1 MDLDIAYANSDF
13 IPNGADYPKK
23 WEKLAT
29 DHCATHKIL
38 RLDQDYGEEPANKF
52 DLFLPEDAPKGVLIF
67 VHGGYWMAFGRK
79 DFSHLAAGAL
89 AQGWAVAMPSYTLA
103 PTARISQIT
112 TEVAT
117 AIDVIADEV
126 PGRVILAGHSAGGH
140 LVARMNC
147 SDVPLACANRLRHI
161 LSISPLGDL
170 RPLMQTTMNEVLQ
183 LDAAEAAAESPCL
196 NAKTRG
202 VTTTVWVGGDER
214 PAFLDQAQGL
224 TMAWDEAD
232 LVIAPD
238 RHHFDVIDDLIAPDS
253 SMITRILAP

>member
-23 WEKLAT
+23 WKKLAAN
-29 DHCATHKIL
+29 HRATHKIL
-38 RLDQDYGEEPANKF
+38 RLDQDYGEESANRYDF
-52 DLFLPEDAPKGVLIF
+52 FLPEDAPKGVMIF

-103 PTARISQIT
+103 PNARISQIT

-117 AIDVIADEV
+117 AIDVIAREV
-126 PGRVILAGHSAGGH
+126 PGPILLAGHSAGGH

-147 SDVPLACANRLRHI
+147 TDVPLACANRVQHI
-161 LSISPLGDL
+161 LSISPVGDL
-170 RPLMQTTMNEVLQ
+170 RPLMQTSMNETLQ
-183 LDAAEAAAESPCL
+183 LDAAEAAAESPTL

-202 VTTTVWVGGDER
+202 VTTTVWVGANER

-224 TMAWDEAD
+224 AMAWDEAD

-253 SMITRILAP
+253 SMIIRLVSP

>member
-23 WEKLAT
+23 WEKLAA
-29 DHCATHKIL
+29 DIRSLHKIL
-38 RLDQDYGEEPANKF
+38 RLDQEYGEEPANRY
-52 DLFLPEDAPKGVLIF
+52 DLFLPEGAPKGVMIF

-79 DFSHLAAGAL
+79 DWSHLAAGAL
-89 AQGWAVAMPSYTLA
+89 AQGWAVAIPSYTLA
-103 PTARISQIT
+103 PNARISQIT

-126 PGRVILAGHSAGGH
+126 PGPIILAGHSAGGH

-147 SDVPLACANRLRHI
+147 TDVPLACADRLHHI
-161 LSISPLGDL
+161 LSISPVGDL
-170 RPLMQTTMNEVLQ
+170 RPLMQTSMNETLQ
-183 LDAAEAAAESPCL
+183 LDAAEAVAESPTL
-196 NAKTRG
+196 ATKTRG
-202 VTTTVWVGGDER
+202 VTTTIWVGANER
-214 PAFLDQAQGL
+214 PAFLDQAQRL

-238 RHHFDVIDDLIAPDS
+238 RHHFDVIDDLMTSDS